1 MLSIYHWYEI
11 CSINKIGK
19 TWWER
24 KLKTTEIYT
33 LINSHM
39 KLYLYNNIF
48 IDIKSSLTSDNI
60 SCANCFPNV
69 HFVNETTIWTHFSW
83 HSCWYNTQL
92 IALMQGFATWTTLV
106 NLSCWKLWS
115 DILSA
120 KSLVIKKVKVIH
132 MFINNFFLK
141 GRFDWNLY
149 NLLCEL

>member
-1 MLSIYHWYEI
+1 MPSIYHWYDK

-48 IDIKSSLTSDNI
+48 IDIKSSPSSDNI
-60 SCANCFPNV
+60 SCANCFSKV
-69 HFVNETTIWTHFSW
+69 HFANETTIWKHFSW
-83 HSCWYNTQL
+83 HSYWFNTQL

-106 NLSCWKLWS
+106 NLFLLKTLIRYLIGKITR
-115 DILSA
+115 D
-120 KSLVIKKVKVIH
+120 KKVKVIH
-132 MFINNFFLK
+132 MFINNFF
-141 GRFDWNLY
+141 
-149 NLLCEL
+149 